1 MCQRGIL
8 RILNNKKQKS
18 YFLRA
23 MKYTPAFKAVFLL
36 LLISF
41 LSIDHSAFAQQLERT
56 MRGRVVDLYT
66 KKPIESA
73 HVVNMNT
80 LKGANSDDNGFF
92 YLQAALGDSLYISF
106 VGYKSQTFYVS
117 DNMLNRQY
125 TPFYIIPAVY
135 ELDQVVIHGNYLS
148 GILEVDVRALDPVF
162 SDNIVSLANLKTS
175 EQIDKNA
182 ARRLNPFNP
191 VEFVNHFF
199 SNDKKIRKMME
210 EDKVASMLA
219 ERYDRDF
226 LKKSLGL
233 TQEEIDELLIF
244 CRQDPKWVLHAS
256 DLDLLQALM
265 KCKEE
270 MDAKAKAKAAGQK

>member
-1 MCQRGIL
+1 
-8 RILNNKKQKS
+8 
-18 YFLRA
+18 
-23 MKYTPAFKAVFLL
+23 MKYISAFKAVSLL
-36 LLISF
+36 LLVLF
-41 LSIDHSAFAQQLERT
+41 LSIDYSVSAQQLEQT
-56 MRGRVVDLYT
+56 MRGRIVDLYT
-66 KKPIESA
+66 KKPVESA

-80 LKGANSDDNGFF
+80 LKGANTDDNGFF
-92 YLQAALGDSLYISF
+92 YIQAALGDSLYISC
-106 VGYKSQTFYVS
+106 VGYKNQTIYVS

-125 TPFYIIPAVY
+125 TSFYITPAVY
-135 ELDQVVIHGNYLS
+135 ELDEVVVHGNYLS
-148 GILEVDVRALDPVF
+148 GILEVDVRALDPVL
-162 SDNIVSLANLKTS
+162 SENIVSLSNLKTS
-175 EQIDKNA
+175 SQIDKTA
-182 ARRLNPFNP
+182 ARRLNPLNP

-233 TQEEIDELLIF
+233 TQEQIDELLIY
-244 CRQDPKWVLHAS
+244 CQQDPKWVLHAS

-270 MDAKAKAKAAGQK
+270 MEAKKTKSNPQK